1 MEKSDYIELIG
12 QKLKFTS
19 LIINQGETKT
29 INVLM
34 QGEGK
39 CDISRA
45 TLRDGEVIVK

>member
-1 MEKSDYIELIG
+1 MSDYIEWNGKTLR
-12 QKLKFTS
+12 FTS
-19 LIINQGETKT
+19 LIVNPGETMT

-45 TLRDGEVIVK
+45 TLREGQVIIKE